1 MEIREALSE
10 KEVRA
15 TYPVMS
21 ELRSHFTE
29 SEYISAVGRMR
40 GEGYRLIAAFDDGGK
55 VVGAAGFR
63 VQEFLY
69 CGKLLYVDDFVTSE
83 DARSTGVG
91 AAMLRWLEEEAK
103 RSGCSQ
109 LHLDSGVQRKDA
121 HRFYFRE
128 GMGIFSFHFTKE
140 LIG

>member
-1 MEIREALSE
+1 VEIKEALSE
-10 KEVRA
+10 EEVRA

-21 ELRSHFTE
+21 ELRAHL
-29 SEYISAVGRMR
+29 SEGEYASAVERMR
-40 GEGYRLIAAFDDGGK
+40 GEKYRLIAARDGDGK
-55 VVGAAGFR
+55 VLGVAGFR

-69 CGKLLYVDDFVTSE
+69 CGKLLYVDDLVASE

-91 AAMLRWLEEEAK
+91 AAMLRWLEEEAE
-103 RSGCSQ
+103 SNGCSQ

-140 LIG
+140 L

>member
-1 MEIREALSE
+1 MEVREATSE
-10 KEVRA
+10 EEVRV

-21 ELRSHFTE
+21 QLRTHL
-29 SEYISAVGRMR
+29 SEDEYASAVGRLR
-40 GEGYRLIAAFDDGGK
+40 GEGYRLIAAYDGEGRI
-55 VVGAAGFR
+55 VGAAGFR

-69 CGKLLYVDDFVTSE
+69 CGKLLYVDDLVTDE
-83 DARSTGVG
+83 NTRSTGIG
-91 AAMLRWLEEEAK
+91 AAILRWLEEEAE
-103 RSGCSQ
+103 SNGCSQ

-140 LIG
+140 L